1 MKKILL
7 ALAVTLVL
15 AGCKPG
21 EEKAISLAKSEVSA
35 NLKDPASAQFRN
47 VKVSK
52 MTDAEDGRVVAVVC
66 GEINGKNGFGAYA
79 GFHPFFVELKMKS
92 KGMFSKGVDYTLGE
106 HFLSSRE
113 TPPPPAYTERCES
126 PRII

>member
-7 ALAVTLVL
+7 ALAIPLVL

-21 EEKAISLAKSEVSA
+21 EEKAISLVQSEVSA
-35 NLKDPASAQFRN
+35 NLLDPSSAQFRN
-47 VKVSK
+47 VKVAK
-52 MTDAEDGRVVAVVC
+52 MMDADEGRVFAIVC

-79 GFHPFFVELKMKS
+79 GFHPFFVELNMKS
-92 KGMFSKGVDYTLGE
+92 KGLFSKGVDYTLGE

-113 TPPPPAYTERCES
+113 TPPPPAYTERCQ
-126 PRII
+126 

>member
-7 ALAVTLVL
+7 ALVIPLVL

-21 EEKAISLAKSEVSA
+21 EEKAISLAKSEVA
-35 NLKDPASAQFRN
+35 ENLKDPASAQFRN

-52 MTDAEDGRVVAVVC
+52 MTDAEDGRVIAVVC

-79 GFHPFFVELKMKS
+79 GFHPFFVELNMKS
-92 KGMFSKGVDYTLGE
+92 KGFFSKGVDYTLGD
-106 HFLSSRE
+106 HFLSTSD
-113 TPPPPAYTERCES
+113 TPTPPAYTERCQ
-126 PRII
+126 

>member
-1 MKKILL
+1 MKKLL
-7 ALAVTLVL
+7 LTLVIPLVL

-21 EEKAISLAKSEVSA
+21 EEKAISLAKSEVAA

-52 MTDAEDGRVVAVVC
+52 MTDAEDGHVIAVVC

-79 GFHPFFVELKMKS
+79 GFHPFFVDLNMKS
-92 KGMFSKGVDYTLGE
+92 KGIFSKGVDYTLGE
-106 HFLSSRE
+106 HFLSSRD
-113 TPPPPAYTERCES
+113 TTPPPAYAERCQ
-126 PRII
+126 

>member
-1 MKKILL
+1 MVIP
-7 ALAVTLVL
+7 LVL

-21 EEKAISLAKSEVSA
+21 EEKAISLAKSEVAA

-92 KGMFSKGVDYTLGE
+92 KGMFSKGVDYTLGD
-106 HFLSSRE
+106 HFLSSKD
-113 TPPPPAYTERCES
+113 TPPPPAYTERCQ
-126 PRII
+126 

>member
-7 ALAVTLVL
+7 ALVIPLVL

-21 EEKAISLAKSEVSA
+21 EEKAISLAQSEVSA
-35 NLKDPASAQFRN
+35 NLLDPGSAQFRN
-47 VKVSK
+47 VKVVK
-52 MTDAEDGRVVAVVC
+52 MTDADDGHVNAVVC

-92 KGMFSKGVDYTLGE
+92 KGMLSKGVDYTLGD
-106 HFLSSRE
+106 HFLSSKD
-113 TPPPPAYTERCES
+113 TPPPPAYTERCQ
-126 PRII
+126 

>member
-7 ALAVTLVL
+7 ALVIPLVL
-15 AGCKPG
+15 AGCKPS
-21 EEKAISLAKSEVSA
+21 EEKAISLAKSEVAA

-52 MTDAEDGRVVAVVC
+52 MTDAEDGRVIAVVC

-79 GFHPFFVELKMKS
+79 GFHPFFVELNMKS

-106 HFLSSRE
+106 HFLSSKD
-113 TPPPPAYTERCES
+113 TSPPTAYTERCQ
-126 PRII
+126 

>member
-7 ALAVTLVL
+7 ALVVPLIL

-21 EEKAISLAKSEVSA
+21 EEKAISLAKYEVAA

-79 GFHPFFVELKMKS
+79 GFHPFFVELNMKS
-92 KGMFSKGVDYTLGE
+92 KGMFSKGVDYTLGD
-106 HFLSSRE
+106 HFLSSKD
-113 TPPPPAYTERCES
+113 TPPPPAYTERCQ
-126 PRII
+126 

>member
-7 ALAVTLVL
+7 ALVIPLVL

-21 EEKAISLAKSEVSA
+21 EEKAISLAKSEVA
-35 NLKDPASAQFRN
+35 VNLKDPASAQFRN

-52 MTDAEDGRVVAVVC
+52 MTDAEDGHVVAVVC

-79 GFHPFFVELKMKS
+79 GFHPFFVELNMKS
-92 KGMFSKGVDYTLGE
+92 KGIFSKGVDYTLGE
-106 HFLSSRE
+106 HFLGTSD
-113 TPPPPAYTERCES
+113 TPTPPAYTERCQ
-126 PRII
+126 

>member
-7 ALAVTLVL
+7 ALAIPLAL

-21 EEKAISLAKSEVSA
+21 EEKAISLAQSEVSA
-35 NLKDPASAQFRN
+35 NLLDPSSAQFRN
-47 VKVSK
+47 VKVAK
-52 MTDAEDGRVVAVVC
+52 MMDTDEGRVFAVVC

-92 KGMFSKGVDYTLGE
+92 KGMFSKGVDYTLGD
-106 HFLSSRE
+106 HFLSSKD
-113 TPPPPAYTERCES
+113 TPPPPAYIERCQ
-126 PRII
+126 

>member
-7 ALAVTLVL
+7 ALAIPLVL

-21 EEKAISLAKSEVSA
+21 EEKAISLAKSEVAA

-47 VKVSK
+47 VEVSK

-79 GFHPFFVELKMKS
+79 GFHPFFVELNMKS
-92 KGMFSKGVDYTLGE
+92 KGIFSKGVDYTLGE
-106 HFLSSRE
+106 HFLSSKDM
-113 TPPPPAYTERCES
+113 PPPPAYTERCQ
-126 PRII
+126 

>member
-1 MKKILL
+1 MKKLL
-7 ALAVTLVL
+7 LTLVIPLVL

-21 EEKAISLAKSEVSA
+21 EEKAIYLAKSEVAA

-52 MTDAEDGRVVAVVC
+52 MTDAEDGHVIAVVC

-79 GFHPFFVELKMKS
+79 GFHPFFVELNMKS
-92 KGMFSKGVDYTLGE
+92 KGIFSKGVDYTLGE
-106 HFLSSRE
+106 HFLSSRD
-113 TPPPPAYTERCES
+113 TTPPPAYTERCQ
-126 PRII
+126 

>member
-7 ALAVTLVL
+7 ALVIPLILT
-15 AGCKPG
+15 GCKPG
-21 EEKAISLAKSEVSA
+21 DEKAISLAKSEVAA

-79 GFHPFFVELKMKS
+79 GFHPFFVELSMKS
-92 KGMFSKGVDYTLGE
+92 KGIFSKGVDYALGD
-106 HFLSSRE
+106 HFLSTSD
-113 TPPPPAYTERCES
+113 TPTPPAYTERCQ
-126 PRII
+126 

>member
-7 ALAVTLVL
+7 ALVIPLVL
-15 AGCKPG
+15 AGCKPS
-21 EEKAISLAKSEVSA
+21 EEKAISLAKSEVAA

-52 MTDAEDGRVVAVVC
+52 MTDAEDGRVIAVVC

-79 GFHPFFVELKMKS
+79 GFHPFFVELNMKS

-106 HFLSSRE
+106 HFLSSKD
-113 TPPPPAYTERCES
+113 TSPPTAYNERCQ
-126 PRII
+126 

>member
-1 MKKILL
+1 M
-7 ALAVTLVL
+7 ALVIPLVL

-79 GFHPFFVELKMKS
+79 GFHPFFVELNMKS

-106 HFLSSRE
+106 HFLSSKD
-113 TPPPPAYTERCES
+113 TPPPQAYIERCQ
-126 PRII
+126 

>member
-7 ALAVTLVL
+7 ALVIPLVL

-21 EEKAISLAKSEVSA
+21 EEKAISLAKSEVAA
-35 NLKDPASAQFRN
+35 NLKDPGSAQFRN

-52 MTDAEDGRVVAVVC
+52 MTDAEDGHVVAVVC

-79 GFHPFFVELKMKS
+79 GFHPFFVELNMKS
-92 KGMFSKGVDYTLGE
+92 KGIFSKGVDYTLGK
-106 HFLSSRE
+106 HFLSSKD
-113 TPPPPAYTERCES
+113 TPTPQAYKDRCQ
-126 PRII
+126 